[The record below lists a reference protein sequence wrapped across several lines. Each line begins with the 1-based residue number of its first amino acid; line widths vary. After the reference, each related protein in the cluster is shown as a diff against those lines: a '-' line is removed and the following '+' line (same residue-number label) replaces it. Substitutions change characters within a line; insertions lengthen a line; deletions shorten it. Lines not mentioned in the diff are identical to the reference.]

1 MSERASTTHPAG
13 DRTLVMVSGT
23 LGILTEQALDGALRE
38 VLSRPV
44 RGWTSI

>member
-1 MSERASTTHPAG
+1 
-13 DRTLVMVSGT
+13 MVSGA
-23 LGILTEQALDGALRE
+23 LDGLTEQALDGALRE